1 MKKIFFI
8 VVGNHTFSRILLPK
22 SYTFSRITPCTLY
35 WIQKVRPQK
44 SIIHPSNI
52 QQKSLSLLTTKS
64 AIRTSYKGSKT
75 GTLDTSK
82 ARKSTGIA
90 AFKPNQNLNHYST
103 TNSAPKPGQGSHGHG
118 TWTIGLQGVDTQQ
131 LSETAS
137 ENKVVLQTINVY
149 HI

>member
-64 AIRTSYKGSKT
+64 AIRTSYKGSKP

-82 ARKSTGIA
+82 APILDSKSTATKIHHPPIKYPTKIA
-90 AFKPNQNLNHYST
+90 IFAHNQVSNKDFIQGKQTWDFGYIKS
-103 TNSAPKPGQGSHGHG
+103 TNSAPKPGQGPHGHK
-118 TWTIGLQGVDTQQ
+118 T
-131 LSETAS
+131 
-137 ENKVVLQTINVY
+137 
-149 HI
+149 

>member
-64 AIRTSYKGSKT
+64 AIRTSYKGSKP

-82 ARKSTGIA
+82 AQIQRRKRVKGHTDTRLEPSVCKALILNSRLKLHRKVVVLHRQIA
-90 AFKPNQNLNHYST
+90 ALCRYIN
-103 TNSAPKPGQGSHGHG
+103 
-118 TWTIGLQGVDTQQ
+118 TQSF
-131 LSETAS
+131 LYCT
-137 ENKVVLQTINVY
+137 
-149 HI
+149 

>member
-64 AIRTSYKGSKT
+64 AIRTSYKGSKP

-82 ARKSTGIA
+82 AQIQRRNRVKGHTDTRLEPSVCKALI
-90 AFKPNQNLNHYST
+90 LNSRLKLHR
-103 TNSAPKPGQGSHGHG
+103 
-118 TWTIGLQGVDTQQ
+118 
-131 LSETAS
+131 
-137 ENKVVLQTINVY
+137 KVVVLHRQIAVLCQYINTQSFLY
-149 HI
+149 CT

>member
-64 AIRTSYKGSKT
+64 AIRTSYKGSKP

-82 ARKSTGIA
+82 AQIQRRNRVKGHTDTRLEPSVCKALILNSRLKLHRKVVVLHRQIA
-90 AFKPNQNLNHYST
+90 ALCRYIN
-103 TNSAPKPGQGSHGHG
+103 
-118 TWTIGLQGVDTQQ
+118 TQSF
-131 LSETAS
+131 LYCT
-137 ENKVVLQTINVY
+137 
-149 HI
+149 